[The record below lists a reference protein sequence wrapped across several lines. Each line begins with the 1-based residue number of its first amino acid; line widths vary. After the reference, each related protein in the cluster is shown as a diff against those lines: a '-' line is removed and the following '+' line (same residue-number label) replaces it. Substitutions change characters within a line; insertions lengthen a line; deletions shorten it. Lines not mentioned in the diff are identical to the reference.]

1 MKRISEYRDIF
12 EGGLSRLNY
21 NRPGLER
28 LYGPVVYGITA
39 GGKRLRPVLTLM
51 GCDAFCGN
59 AEAALCAALGV
70 EMFHNFTLVHDDVM
84 DHSDMRRGRPTVH
97 KKWDVNTAIL
107 SGDTMLTLATQLI
120 MDVPDDKLR
129 SVLDTFNRMAVEVY
143 EGQRYDTDF
152 ETRDDVTV
160 DEYIHMIT
168 LKTGALLGGAARIG
182 CIVGGATEAQGG
194 CVDEFGRCLG
204 VAFQIQ
210 DDYLDVFGDSETFGK
225 PIGGDILNGKKTY
238 LLLEALNRGS
248 SDSDAMRS
256 AMKMDNSPVKIQTVT
271 RIYERMGIDESCR
284 KAVASWM
291 GRALKALKK
300 AGLTEE
306 GYESFRMFAEKLIG
320 RTK

>member
-51 GCDAFCGN
+51 GCDAFCAN
-59 AEAALCAALGV
+59 AEAALRAALGV

-84 DHSDMRRGRPTVH
+84 DHSDMRRGRLTVH

-107 SGDTMLTLATQLI
+107 SGDTMLTLATQLV

-152 ETRDDVTV
+152 ETRDDVTT
-160 DEYIHMIT
+160 DDYIRMIT

-182 CIVGGATEAQGG
+182 CIIGGATEAQSG

-238 LLLEALNRGS
+238 LLLEALNRSG
-248 SDSDAMRS
+248 SDSDALRS
-256 AMKMDNSPVKIQTVT
+256 AMQMENGQVKIQTVT
-271 RIYERMGIDESCR
+271 RIYERMGIDETCR

-291 GRALKALKK
+291 GRALKSLKK

-306 GYESFRMFAEKLIG
+306 GYECFRMFAEKLIG